1 MEKPCV
7 LSLVDDTLFED
18 GEELRLLL
26 GSPKSDSQFGASL
39 GAQSETLV
47 KIKDTADSESKVLKK
62 FRLKL
67 ILQKYFER
75 LI

>member
-39 GAQSETLV
+39 GAQNETLV

-67 ILQKYFER
+67 ILQKYF
-75 LI
+75 